1 MRAGV
6 KYGDVLRR
14 FSAPTM
20 LASQSGLAEF
30 AKKSQVL
37 MLTCHPH
44 LVALA
49 KELTPDLKA
58 IDLPS

>member
-30 AKKSQVL
+30 AKNMEAGNLGQA
-37 MLTCHPH
+37 PH
-44 LVALA
+44 MPARLA
-49 KELTPDLKA
+49 
-58 IDLPS
+58 